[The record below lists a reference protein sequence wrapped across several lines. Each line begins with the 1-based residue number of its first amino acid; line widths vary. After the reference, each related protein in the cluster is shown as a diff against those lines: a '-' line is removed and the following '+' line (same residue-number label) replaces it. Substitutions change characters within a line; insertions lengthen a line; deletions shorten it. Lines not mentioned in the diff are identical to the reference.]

1 MIIIGGA
8 TGVAPKR
15 NSSLSPD
22 LSAASDAIE
31 DEKAAGHRNEVFLPR
46 DEEFELRQFKWVQL
60 SPREAEKLIKAH
72 EKTNPNARRDLDP
85 HKIKVEINGEMVDAN
100 EFNVN
105 RSLRDVRCEDAHGR
119 RPERTTA
126 ARRGADR
133 RRREGRDVPA
143 PARVLARHRAA
154 PESDH
159 RARANA
165 DRKTMT
171 TSFCQ

>member
-60 SPREAEKLIKAH
+60 SPHEAE
-72 EKTNPNARRDLDP
+72 
-85 HKIKVEINGEMVDAN
+85 
-100 EFNVN
+100 
-105 RSLRDVRCEDAHGR
+105 
-119 RPERTTA
+119 
-126 ARRGADR
+126 
-133 RRREGRDVPA
+133 
-143 PARVLARHRAA
+143 
-154 PESDH
+154 
-159 RARANA
+159 
-165 DRKTMT
+165 
-171 TSFCQ
+171 